1 MHQMMNNGGM
11 RPSKAMTNILPP
23 VRAASISQIRK
34 NTPIHTVLTEYFP
47 DAFMAIAQQC
57 QQGDTKHNPQ
67 NAGNPP
73 FWAREKSKDHLNCVV
88 RHAMTPNR
96 HDEETNLPECVLWH
110 GGRWHIASSNLSGK
124 ATTGKH
130 RHTKIKNNE

>member
-96 HDEETNLPECVLWH
+96 HDEETNLPECVAMAWRALAYCQLELERQGYDWE
-110 GGRWHIASSNLSGK
+110 
-124 ATTGKH
+124 TQTY
-130 RHTKIKNNE
+130 KNKK